1 MSESVVATWFGRS
14 KRHRHSR
21 SVGPGPIGIAYVI
34 FFVVMAL
41 TGGSSRPDDVLLLIL
56 RPISV
61 LCLFVILV
69 NRSMD
74 WRIIRTLLLMLAA
87 LAFVH
92 VLQLVPL
99 PPAIW
104 KALPVGVIY
113 GDVLRTLGEGASW
126 RSLSVAPDATWNSLV
141 ALLVPLTTMLFYVAL
156 PPESR
161 IRMLWAILLLA
172 AASMALGILQF
183 VGGEASG
190 LYWHRVS
197 GRGQLIGFFTNR
209 NHQGALL
216 GMALP
221 ILRAWM
227 IQPAGQMRDRNIRL
241 YIGLGAM
248 AVILVYA
255 FVLGS
260 RAGLALTAMGFF
272 AAFLVDPSLGL
283 RGWPQWQR
291 WLLLGLICVAIAA
304 LVVVVLNA
312 DRAVSLGRISGVR
325 ELNEEGRLRA
335 LPALLRILEETW
347 SWGVGFGAFVP
358 VYATFEPAQLLKP
371 TYFNHAHNDLI
382 ELAITGGVPGLLIFG
397 TFFLWVAQ
405 SLFRA
410 FRHENGRDFPTA
422 LGRAAAFAIVIAF
435 AASLTDYPLRT
446 PLMSS
451 VFAVLCCCLASR
463 PDAIG
468 NVSRTGSA
476 RHSR

>member
-1 MSESVVATWFGRS
+1 MSKSVVATWFGQSRQ
-14 KRHRHSR
+14 HRHSKY
-21 SVGPGPIGIAYVI
+21 VGPGPIGIACAI

-56 RPISV
+56 RPITV
-61 LCLFVILV
+61 LCLFVILIG
-69 NRSMD
+69 RSLD
-74 WRIIRTLLLMLAA
+74 WRIIRPLLIMLGAF
-87 LAFVH
+87 AFVH

-104 KALPVGVIY
+104 NMLPVGTIY
-113 GDVLRTLGEGASW
+113 GDVLRALGQGAAW
-126 RSLSVAPDATWNSLV
+126 HPLSVAPDATWNSLV
-141 ALLVPLTTMLFYVAL
+141 ALLVPLTAMLFYAAL
-156 PPESR
+156 SPEAR
-161 IRMLWAILLLA
+161 IRMLWTVLLLA
-172 AASMALGILQF
+172 TASMALGILQF

-216 GMALP
+216 GMTLP

-227 IQPAGQMRDRNIRL
+227 MQPAASMRERNIRL
-241 YIGLGAM
+241 YTGLGAM
-248 AVILVYA
+248 AVIIVYA

-260 RAGLALTAMGFF
+260 RAGLALTAMGLV

-283 RGWPQWQR
+283 RGWPKWQR
-291 WLLLGLICVAIAA
+291 WLLLGLICVAIAT
-304 LVVVVLNA
+304 LVAVVLNA
-312 DRAVSLGRISGVR
+312 DRAVSLGRISGVH

-335 LPALLRILEETW
+335 LPALLRILEQTW

-358 VYATFEPAQLLKP
+358 VYATFEPAPLLKP

-382 ELAITGGVPGLLIFG
+382 ELVITGGVPGLLLFG
-397 TFFLWVAQ
+397 MFFLWVAR
-405 SLFRA
+405 SLFRT
-410 FRHENGRDFPTA
+410 FWHENARDFPTTI
-422 LGRAAAFAIVIAF
+422 GRAAAFAIVIAF

-451 VFAVLCCCLASR
+451 IFAVLCCCLASR
-463 PDAIG
+463 PKVVGVA
-468 NVSRTGSA
+468 SRTGSA
-476 RHSR
+476 RK